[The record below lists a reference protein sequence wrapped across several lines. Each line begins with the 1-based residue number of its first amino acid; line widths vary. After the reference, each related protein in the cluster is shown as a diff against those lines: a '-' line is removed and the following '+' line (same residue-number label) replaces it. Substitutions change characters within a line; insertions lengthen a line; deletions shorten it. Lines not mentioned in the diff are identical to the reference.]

1 MNYFAFCQKENKFE
15 TKNNKFAPY
24 NNNGYEPIESFL
36 YVPSIEEI
44 KRNLGPKIAIPI
56 PVKQINEDYHIKKL
70 KELNQKKEKLYPK
83 KNNINFIHEFNLF
96 FGLTQENENNII
108 EKKENIFCNID
119 KFGQDNTPIFPIKAN
134 KKNKKDNISNKNN
147 LNIKKI
153 KSSKSLL
160 NIKKY
165 KYIVDEKINL
175 NENIAKVDSKD
186 DFDIHIKNYVKKNY
200 FIN

>member
-15 TKNNKFAPY
+15 AKNNKFAPY

-36 YVPSIEEI
+36 YEPSIEEI

-70 KELNQKKEKLYPK
+70 KELKHKKEKYH
-83 KNNINFIHEFNLF
+83 INFIHEYNLF
-96 FGLTQENENNII
+96 FGLTQENENNIS
-108 EKKENIFCNID
+108 EKKKNIFFNID
-119 KFGQDNTPIFPIKAN
+119 KFGQDNAPIFPIKAN
-134 KKNKKDNISNKNN
+134 KENKKDNISNKNN
-147 LNIKKI
+147 LNLKKI

-160 NIKKY
+160 NINQY

>member
-70 KELNQKKEKLYPK
+70 KELNNKKKKLHP
-83 KNNINFIHEFNLF
+83 KNNNKNFMHQYNLF
-96 FGLTQENENNII
+96 FGLTEENGNNVG
-108 EKKENIFCNID
+108 EKNENIFFNID
-119 KFGQDNTPIFPIKAN
+119 KFGQDNNLLFPIKEQ
-134 KKNKKDNISNKNN
+134 KEGKKDDINDINNIYSNKNR
-147 LNIKKI
+147 
-153 KSSKSLL
+153 SSKNLL
-160 NIKKY
+160 NIMQY
-165 KYIVDEKINL
+165 KNIIDEKQNL
-175 NENIAKVDSKD
+175 DENIQKVDSIDNFEKD
-186 DFDIHIKNYVKKNY
+186 IKNCEQKL
-200 FIN
+200 FH